1 MPSRRLTA
9 FILVPGA
16 VALLTAGAQI
26 GFTLPGTEV
35 PQTAQTFA
43 LLLIAALLGPRRGGA
58 AVAAYLVLGA
68 AGLPVFADGAS
79 GFAVLTGP
87 SGGFLLGFL
96 PAALL
101 AGWAARHAT
110 VRFAGWPRRLTV
122 LLAAF
127 LSAHAVVLLC
137 GWSRLALTLG
147 GSEAFAAGVAPFVG
161 GALAKS
167 AAAALLVVG
176 SDRSKQR
183 APETDRVASG
193 IDRNG

>member
-9 FILVPGA
+9 FILVPGG

-43 LLLIAALLGPRRGGA
+43 LLLIAAILGPWRGCA

-79 GFAVLTGP
+79 GFAVLAGP
-87 SGGFLLGFL
+87 TGGFLLGFL

-110 VRFAGWPRRLTV
+110 VRFAGWPGRLAAI
-122 LLAAF
+122 LAAF
-127 LSAHAVVLLC
+127 LGAHAVVLLC

-147 GSEAFAAGVAPFVG
+147 GSDAFAAGVAPFVG

-176 SDRSKQR
+176 SDRSRQR
-183 APETDRVASG
+183 APETDRVASC

>member
-16 VALLTAGAQI
+16 IALLTAGARI
-26 GFTLPGTEV
+26 AFTLPGTAV

-43 LLLIAALLGPRRGGA
+43 LVVIAALLGSWRGCA
-58 AVAAYLVLGA
+58 AVVAYLVLGA

-79 GFAVLTGP
+79 GFAVLAGAT
-87 SGGFLLGFL
+87 GGFLLGFL

-101 AGWAARHAT
+101 AGWAAGHTT
-110 VRFAGWPRRLTV
+110 VRFAGWPGRLATI
-122 LLAAF
+122 LAAF
-127 LSAHAVVLLC
+127 LAAHAMVLLC
-137 GWSRLALTLG
+137 GWSRLALSLG
-147 GSEAFAAGVAPFVG
+147 SGDAFAVGVAPFVG

-176 SDRSKQR
+176 SERARQR
-183 APETDRVASG
+183 ATEADRVASYV
-193 IDRNG
+193 DRNG